1 LESWLDGWGGR
12 DPSVVAWVVSLSV
25 ASVDVVVL
33 VRVDEGERV
42 VVEVYLTNRD
52 SVSSQVA
59 NGCGF
64 DGSNSNRPSPVS
76 QQPGEWSQQK
86 EVSVPV
92 TLEQEGMYVKAGT
105 VHVG

>member
-1 LESWLDGWGGR
+1 
-12 DPSVVAWVVSLSV
+12 VAGVVSLSV
-25 ASVDVVVL
+25 ASVEVVVL
-33 VRVDEGERV
+33 V